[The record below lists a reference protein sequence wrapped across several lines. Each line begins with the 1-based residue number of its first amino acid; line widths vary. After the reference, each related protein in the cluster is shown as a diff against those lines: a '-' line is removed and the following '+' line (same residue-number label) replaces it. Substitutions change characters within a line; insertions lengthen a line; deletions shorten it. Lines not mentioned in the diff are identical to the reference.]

1 MLPFDFLTP
10 FMPIILGLMGV
21 VMVVLRAGASRI
33 MFDIVGT
40 FQANRLIRDGQAA
53 MTALDSLMLDGLSGI
68 EEAAGAIGQQFNA
81 MVDATVPLA
90 ANIER
95 TRLEFSKFVSEHNTD
110 ALIQEIESIGTAYGF
125 TAEQSLEAGA
135 RMAQLSGLLGES
147 AVPAA
152 TEAAI
157 AFGLIGEMTP
167 EDAIR
172 KLINLQQQ
180 TNFVFKNTTKSVY
193 QQMDAQTRAEV
204 VTREMANTLNL
215 LNSIEDNSAATMNN
229 IIAVMNEFA
238 SQAHLTGESMEYMA
252 AMSATLIEAGEQ
264 QGKGG
269 RALRMIYARLG
280 SNING
285 AADALHELG
294 VETVN
299 SDGSLRTFSDTM
311 NELIPK
317 YQRMN
322 SAQKQQLAQ
331 QVAGNRHYIRFIKLA
346 ENWDRVTQLQREG
359 MNRTS
364 KVMEE
369 SGDSVGYLTDLLES
383 QTVALS
389 EAEAQLELSSAAIGD
404 VFIPSTIKATKFQSD
419 FNFAIVDMLTHFGAV
434 GGALGNIVGAQ
445 QILSQTFAP
454 FFSAMLNVKALSLA
468 LQVNHQILRAVT
480 GQQLTVDMNRA
491 NSNNHY
497 LMSLSKEALIKQ
509 TLLGMDKTKALLHES
524 ENIAQKGILFDKIKG
539 LKVEKKALHNLLFTK
554 KITNSEDMEAISLQV
569 ENNELAKLHLS
580 LKKAELMIARAIDK
594 GHKSVTKHKA
604 THLNLL
610 GQINNFELEIEG
622 QTIKRIIN
630 LEKIIGL
637 SREELQILKLTS
649 QMMENLVFSSEGLVT
664 GFKEITVASKM
675 ANHSIT
681 GMNSGMMGLTMGA
694 MLGDMVLMTLGETIY
709 KLIPG
714 LNGTEASAAAAR
726 ASAIA
731 MTLSMIGMM
740 ASMLG
745 TTAAMAGLSGATATG
760 VATSGADTIAKTAQA
775 GAIGTVGKAAIGT
788 TAALRA
794 LAKTT
799 VIGAIAIIG
808 FSLIIE
814 RLLNHF
820 NVWNDSDLMTDF
832 NNDILNIADNV
843 NNMDVQWD
851 NLIPEDLIN
860 SLDAGTDSMAK
871 FNSGREEMFM
881 GFKAGA
887 VTGDLVKQVQQG
899 GVENFVANT
908 EIIMNN
914 NFSGLTTDEL
924 AREVI
929 SQIQRTATGNGII
942 VN

>member
-1 MLPFDFLTP
+1 
-10 FMPIILGLMGV
+10 MPIILGLMGV

-110 ALIQEIESIGTAYGF
+110 ALIQEIEGIGTAYGF

-193 QQMDAQTRAEV
+193 QQISAQERAEV

-269 RALRMIYARLG
+269 RALCMIYARLG

-311 NELIPK
+311 NELIPL

-404 VFIPSTIKATKFQSD
+404 VFIPSTIRATKFQSD
-419 FNFAIVDMLTHFGAV
+419 FNFAMVDMITHFGAV
-434 GGALGNIVGAQ
+434 GGALGDIVGAQ
-445 QILSQTFAP
+445 QVLSKTFAP

-491 NSNNHY
+491 NSNNNY
-497 LMSLSKEALIKQ
+497 LISLSKEAIAKQ
-509 TLLGMDKTKALLHES
+509 TLLGMDRLSL
-524 ENIAQKGILFDKIKG
+524 QKMQVKLFMSRITHKEELKKLNAEKRELRQILRVKEIQ
-539 LKVEKKALHNLLFTK
+539 
-554 KITNSEDMEAISLQV
+554 SSQDMERISLQSKS
-569 ENNELAKLHLS
+569 NQLSKLHLA
-580 LKKAELMIARAIDK
+580 LKKAEFMVTKDDNRAEATIN
-594 GHKSVTKHKA
+594 KHKA
-604 THLNLL
+604 ERIRLL
-610 GQINNFELEIEG
+610 AQINNFEVEIEG
-622 QTIKRIIN
+622 QTLKRIFN

-637 SREELQILKLTS
+637 SREELQILNITNEAIKKIKFNTDGIA
-649 QMMENLVFSSEGLVT
+649 M
-664 GFKEITVASKM
+664 GFHEVGVQSKM
-675 ANHSIT
+675 ANHSIS
-681 GMNSGMMGLTMGA
+681 GMNSSMMGLTMGA
-694 MLGDMVLMTLGETIY
+694 MLGDMVLMSFGETLY

-760 VATSGADTIAKTAQA
+760 VVTSEADAIAKTTQA
-775 GAIGTVGKAAIGT
+775 GAIGAVGTAAVGT
-788 TAALRA
+788 TVALRT

-799 VIGAIAIIG
+799 VIGALALIAL
-808 FSLIIE
+808 SVALE
-814 RLLNHF
+814 RALDWF
-820 NVWNDSDLMTDF
+820 GVWNDTDLVSDF

-843 NNMDVQWD
+843 NNMSVEWE
-851 NLIPEDLIN
+851 NLIPEDLIGM
-860 SLDAGTDSMAK
+860 LDAGTDSMAK

>member
-1 MLPFDFLTP
+1 MLFFDFLTS

-21 VMVVLRAGASRI
+21 LMVVLRAGASRI

-68 EEAAGAIGQQFNA
+68 EEAAGAIGQQFTA

-110 ALIQEIESIGTAYGF
+110 ALIQEIEGIGTAYGF

-167 EDAIR
+167 EEAIR

-180 TNFVFKNTTKSVY
+180 TNFVFQNTTKSMY
-193 QQMDAQTRAEV
+193 QQLDAQSRREV
-204 VTREMANTLNL
+204 VTKEMANTLNL
-215 LNSIEDNSAATMNN
+215 LNSIEDNSAATMQN
-229 IIAVMNEFA
+229 IIGVMNEFA
-238 SQAHLTGESMEYMA
+238 SQAHLTGESMEFMA

-285 AADALHELG
+285 AADALREVG
-294 VETVN
+294 VETTN
-299 SDGSLRTFSDTM
+299 ADGSLRTFSDTM
-311 NELIPK
+311 NDLIPK
-317 YQRMN
+317 YRQMN
-322 SAQKQQLAQ
+322 TAQKQQLAQ
-331 QVAGNRHYIRFIKLA
+331 QVAGNRHYVRFIKLA

-383 QTVALS
+383 QSVALS
-389 EAEAQLELSSAAIGD
+389 EAEAQLELSSGALGD
-404 VFIPSTIKATKFQSD
+404 TFIPATIRATQFQAD
-419 FNFAIVDMLTHFGAV
+419 FNFAMVDLMTHLDGINSRISN
-434 GGALGNIVGAQ
+434 LVGAQ

-454 FFSAMLNVKALSLA
+454 FFSAMLNVKALTLA
-468 LQVNHQILRAVT
+468 LQVHHSILRAVS
-480 GQQLTVDMNRA
+480 GQSLTIDMERA
-491 NSNNHY
+491 NSGRNY
-497 LMSLSKEALIKQ
+497 LGVLTREAEIKQ
-509 TLLGMDKTKALLHES
+509 MLLSMDKVALDALLLKNGMDSLNHKKQLKNLREQKAAISNIMKTKE
-524 ENIAQKGILFDKIKG
+524 
-539 LKVEKKALHNLLFTK
+539 
-554 KITNSEDMEAISLQV
+554 ITNSQDMEAISLQSR
-569 ENNELAKLHLS
+569 NNTLKDLHVKLKRKEFL
-580 LKKAELMIARAIDK
+580 IARSTNLKQA
-594 GHKSVTKHKA
+594 SLTKHKA
-604 THLNLL
+604 DHVKLL
-610 GQINNFELEIEG
+610 AQINAFELDIEH
-622 QTIKRIIN
+622 QSLKRILN
-630 LEKIIGL
+630 LEKVIGL
-637 SREELQILKLTS
+637 TKQEI
-649 QMMENLVFSSEGLVT
+649 GLLN
-664 GFKEITVASKM
+664 ITNDLMQQLEFNINRNSKM
-675 ANHSIT
+675 ANHTISSF
-681 GMNSGMMGLTMGA
+681 NSNMMGLTMGA
-694 MLGDMVLMTLGETIY
+694 MLGDMALMALGDRLY
-709 KLIPG
+709 SVAFAMDD
-714 LNGTEASAAAAR
+714 TEASAAGAR
-726 ASAIA
+726 AAAIA
-731 MTLSMIGMM
+731 MSLSMIGMM
-740 ASMLG
+740 ASMIM
-745 TTAAMAGLSGATATG
+745 TTASMANLSRVTTDSTVKSGIDAKVKTGQAAAITATG
-760 VATSGADTIAKTAQA
+760 
-775 GAIGTVGKAAIGT
+775 
-788 TAALRA
+788 TAANYATASIRR
-794 LAKTT
+794 LAMTT
-799 VIGAIAIIG
+799 VIGAVGLTLLSVA
-808 FSLIIE
+808 LE
-814 RLLNHF
+814 RILDHF
-820 NVWNDSDLMTDF
+820 GVWNDDDIAQDF
-832 NNDILNIADNV
+832 SNDMLTIADNI
-843 NNMDVQWD
+843 NNMDINFD
-851 NLIPEDLIN
+851 NLIPPDLALE
-860 SLDAGTDSMAK
+860 LDNATDSMAK
-871 FNSGREEMFM
+871 FNSNREEMFM

-914 NFSGLTTDEL
+914 TFNGLTTDEL

>member
-1 MLPFDFLTP
+1 MLFFDFLAS

-21 VMVVLRAGASRI
+21 LMVVLRAGASRI

-68 EEAAGAIGQQFNA
+68 EEAAGAIGQQFTA

-95 TRLEFSKFVSEHNTD
+95 TRLEFSKFVSDHNTD
-110 ALIQEIESIGTAYGF
+110 ALIEEIEGIGTAYGF

-167 EDAIR
+167 EEAIR

-180 TNFVFKNTTKSVY
+180 TNFVFQNTTKSMY
-193 QQMDAQTRAEV
+193 QQLDAQSRREV
-204 VTREMANTLNL
+204 VTKEMANTLNL
-215 LNSIEDNSAATMNN
+215 LNSIEDNSAATMQN
-229 IIAVMNEFA
+229 IIGVMNEFA
-238 SQAHLTGESMEYMA
+238 SQAHLTGESMEFMA

-285 AADALHELG
+285 AADALREVG
-294 VETVN
+294 VETTN
-299 SDGSLRTFSDTM
+299 ADGSLRTFSDTM
-311 NELIPK
+311 NDLIPR
-317 YQRMN
+317 YRQMN
-322 SAQKQQLAQ
+322 TAQKQQLAQ
-331 QVAGNRHYIRFIKLA
+331 QVAGNRHYVRFIKLA

-383 QTVALS
+383 QSVALS
-389 EAEAQLELSSAAIGD
+389 EAEAQLELSSGALGD
-404 VFIPSTIKATKFQSD
+404 VFIPATIRATQFQAD
-419 FNFAIVDMLTHFGAV
+419 FNFAMVDMMTHLDGIGDSISRLV
-434 GGALGNIVGAQ
+434 GTQ

-454 FFSAMLNVKALSLA
+454 FFSAMLNVKALTLA
-468 LQVNHQILRAVT
+468 LQVNHSIMRAISGQSLTIDMERNVMGRNYLNILTREGEVKS
-480 GQQLTVDMNRA
+480 M
-491 NSNNHY
+491 
-497 LMSLSKEALIKQ
+497 
-509 TLLGMDKTKALLHES
+509 LLGMDELAIAKLGVKNFMNKIIHKEEIAKLRKQKTEIRNIMKAKEIS
-524 ENIAQKGILFDKIKG
+524 SSQ
-539 LKVEKKALHNLLFTK
+539 
-554 KITNSEDMEAISLQV
+554 DMEAISLQSR
-569 ENNELAKLHLS
+569 NNELKRLHVE
-580 LKKAELMIARAIDK
+580 LKKAEHMITKDDTRKQATIAR
-594 GHKSVTKHKA
+594 HEA
-604 THLNLL
+604 TRVKLL
-610 GQINNFELEIEG
+610 AQINAFELDIER
-622 QTIKRIIN
+622 QSLKRIIN

-637 SREELQILKLTS
+637 TKEEIHLLNITDS
-649 QMMENLVFSSEGLVT
+649 MMEQIEFNTHGVAV
-664 GFKEITVASKM
+664 GFGHINKNAKM
-675 ANHSIT
+675 ANHSVSA
-681 GMNSGMMGLTMGA
+681 MNGAMMGLTMGA
-694 MLGDMVLMTLGETIY
+694 MIGDMALMAFGDRIY
-709 KLIPG
+709 SLVFAMDD
-714 LNGTEASAAAAR
+714 TEASAAGAR
-726 ASAIA
+726 AAAIA
-731 MTLSMIGMM
+731 MSLSMLGMM
-740 ASMLG
+740 ASMVV
-745 TTAAMAGLSGATATG
+745 TTQQMIRMGHETTNSTIKSGIDAKVKTGQAAAITATG
-760 VATSGADTIAKTAQA
+760 
-775 GAIGTVGKAAIGT
+775 
-788 TAALRA
+788 TAANYATASIRRLA
-794 LAKTT
+794 LTT
-799 VIGAIAIIG
+799 VIGAIG
-808 FSLIIE
+808 LTVLSVGLE

-820 NVWNDSDLMTDF
+820 GVWNDDNIAADF
-832 NNDILNIADNV
+832 GDDILNIADNI
-843 NNMDVQWD
+843 NNMDINFD
-851 NLIPEDLIN
+851 NLIPPDLA
-860 SLDAGTDSMAK
+860 SELDSASDSMTK
-871 FNSGREEMFM
+871 FNSNREEMFM

-914 NFSGLTTDEL
+914 TFNGLTTDEL
-924 AREVI
+924 AKEVI